1 MRVMP
6 CILYKLGVQNKAL
19 VMRARSKEQ
28 RDVWSRGGKIVDR
41 PPNKLS
47 VRVKSFSTHSPPPRT
62 PSTKHKP
69 MRKYT
74 TLRVCFFFIICIAVE
89 AREENIK
96 FRAREKKGGGSREL
110 TNKRE
115 FV

>member
-1 MRVMP
+1 VM
-6 CILYKLGVQNKAL
+6 
-19 VMRARSKEQ
+19 EQ

-47 VRVKSFSTHSPPPRT
+47 LRVKSFSTHSAPP
-62 PSTKHKP
+62 TKHKP

-74 TLRVCFFFIICIAVE
+74 RRSLRVCFFFISLSLSLVADADAV
-89 AREENIK
+89 RPT
-96 FRAREKKGGGSREL
+96 REKKIFTKRKKAAARAL